1 MSPTPPLKLNDPSL
15 FVVEG
20 LVAGEWRSG
29 SQGKTFSV
37 IEPSSGQELARCAD
51 LGLSDFVEAIDV
63 AHKGYKEFFTSTTAK
78 ERGTLLRK
86 WNDLIIS
93 NVDDLALILSS
104 ENGKTLSEAKGE
116 VLYSASFVAW
126 FAEEAT
132 RSYGDTIPS
141 SFHNN
146 VVMTFKEPV
155 GVCSLITPWN
165 FPAAMI
171 TRKAAPALAAGC
183 SVVIKPPSE
192 TPFTA
197 LALVKLALDAGLP
210 STCIHVIPTKDR
222 SAATELATN
231 PKVSKLSFTGSTNVG
246 KMLTKLAAGTM
257 KKVSMELGGNAP
269 LVVFDSADLD
279 LAVDGTMISKFRA
292 TGQTCVCANRIFVQ
306 SGLVDEFSKRLVDK
320 VKKLKLGKGTAEG
333 TTQGPLV
340 NAAAVSK
347 VDEHVHDALGKGAK
361 LLTGGK
367 RPIDAKGFFYEP
379 TVLVGATNEMM
390 VARDETFGP
399 LAAIFPFDTEQQVI
413 DLANDTE
420 FGLAGYFFSKDIG
433 QIMRVAQALECGM
446 IGVNTG
452 LISAAESP
460 FGGIKESGVGREGSK
475 YGLAEFQNIK
485 TVTIGDLNK

>member
-1 MSPTPPLKLNDPSL
+1 MNPTPPFNLKNPSL
-15 FVVEG
+15 FVTEG
-20 LVAGEWRSG
+20 LVAGEWRPGTS
-29 SQGKTFSV
+29 GKTFPV
-37 IEPSSGQELARCAD
+37 IEPSSGEELSRCAD
-51 LGLSDFVEAIDV
+51 LGLPDFVEAIDV
-63 AHKGYKEFFTSTTAK
+63 AHKGYKEFSTSTTAK
-78 ERGTLLRK
+78 ERGILLRK

-93 NVDDLALILSS
+93 NVDDLALILSL
-104 ENGKTLSEAKGE
+104 ENGKTLTEAKGE
-116 VLYSASFVAW
+116 VLYAASFVAW

-141 SFHNN
+141 SFHNT

-155 GVCSLITPWN
+155 GVCGLITPWN

-171 TRKAAPALAAGC
+171 TRKVAPAIAAGC
-183 SVVIKPPSE
+183 SVVVKPPSE
-192 TPFTA
+192 TPFSA
-197 LALVKLALDAGLP
+197 LALAKLALNAGLP
-210 STCIHVIPTKDR
+210 SSCIHIIPTKDR

-269 LVVFDSADLD
+269 LVVFDSADLE
-279 LAVDGTMISKFRA
+279 LAVEGAMISKFRA

-306 SGLVDEFSKRLVDK
+306 SSLVDEFSKRLVTK
-320 VKKLKLGKGTAEG
+320 VKELKLGKGTAEG
-333 TTQGPLV
+333 ITQGPLV
-340 NAAAVSK
+340 NAAAVNK
-347 VDEHVHDALGKGAK
+347 VDEHVQDAIGKGAK

-367 RPIDAKGFFYEP
+367 TPDDSKGFFYEP
-379 TVLVGATNEMM
+379 TVLVGATNEMK
-390 VARDETFGP
+390 VATDETFGP
-399 LAAIFPFDTEQQVI
+399 LAAIFPFETEQQAV
-413 DLANDTE
+413 DLANNTE
-420 FGLAGYFFSKDIG
+420 FGLAGYFFSRDIG
-433 QIMRVAQALECGM
+433 QIMRVAQAMECGM

-485 TVTIGDLNK
+485 SVTIGNIDR